1 MKSSARNIK
10 LASVDDLF
18 QSSDIG
24 EPVATGQ
31 PVQLPIEKLHGFRLH
46 PFHVR
51 QDEEM
56 DKLVQSVQEHG
67 VLMPVLVRPDG
78 DEYEIISG
86 HRRVEACKIAGI
98 TEVPVTI
105 REMDDETATILMVD
119 SNLRQREKLLPS
131 EKAFAYRMKLEAIK
145 KQSGT
150 RTDLTSGQV
159 GQRLKTSRDNIAEN
173 SDDSSKQIAR
183 FIRLTYLIPP
193 FLDMVDTGKIAFNP
207 AVSVSYLPETD
218 QSNVLQCLHGQDIA
232 LSQKQ
237 ADRLKQFGAEGNLSL
252 HVIEAIF
259 GEEKPQL
266 EKISIRAD
274 RLRKYF
280 SANATFSEMEETI
293 VKALEAYR
301 QKAKGRS
308 YLKVNPPSTHHVNSK

>member
-18 QSSDIG
+18 KSSEME
-24 EPVATGQ
+24 EPVLAGQ
-31 PVQLPIEKLHGFRLH
+31 PVQLPLEKLHGFRLH

-78 DEYEIISG
+78 EEYEIVSG
-86 HRRVEACKIAGI
+86 HRRVEACRIAGI
-98 TEVPVTI
+98 AEVPVTI
-105 REMDDETATILMVD
+105 RELDDETATILMVD

-145 KQSGT
+145 RRAGRPMKDNASQLGT
-150 RTDLTSGQV
+150 NKRSDII
-159 GQRLKTSRDNIAEN
+159 IAEESGESRN
-173 SDDSSKQIAR
+173 QIAR
-183 FIRLTYLIPP
+183 FIRLTYLIPS
-193 FLDMVDTGKIAFNP
+193 FLGMVDVGKVAFNP
-207 AVSVSYLPETD
+207 AVSISYLPEND
-218 QSNVLQCLHGQDIA
+218 QASVLEFMQKEGIS

-237 ADRLKQFGAEGNLSL
+237 ADKLKQFSADGKLSL
-252 HVIEAIF
+252 AVIEVIM
-259 GEEKPQL
+259 GEEKSQK
-266 EKISIRAD
+266 EKISIRTD

-280 SANATFSEMEETI
+280 SQDVTPGEMEETI

-301 QKAKGRS
+301 QK
-308 YLKVNPPSTHHVNSK
+308 N